1 MNFPDF
7 GALPPEINSAL
18 MYAGPGSGPM
28 LAASAAW
35 DGLATE
41 LGMAANSYGSM
52 VSTLSSGPWTGPSST
67 VMAAAAA
74 PYVAWMN
81 TTATQAEG
89 AANGAR
95 AAAAA
100 YETAFAMHVPPPV
113 IAANRAQLMMLV
125 ATNFLG
131 INTPAI
137 MATEAHYME
146 MWAQDATAM
155 FGYAASAAAAS
166 AVQQFTPAPLTT
178 NPAGLAPQVASVA
191 TGGGTAAGSQL
202 LTLVPGMLQSL
213 ATPLGATASN
223 AFTSPSSMLSVL
235 GMGTPITALLGPGS
249 PFAPTGILGQLGI
262 SSPMNAVSTVSSL
275 GANSMNGLQLSSW
288 INMAK
293 DAAKPAAATAA
304 GAANAA
310 AGAANAAQGAGLGGL
325 GGLGGGGSVAAGLGK
340 AASLGQLS
348 VPQAWTGAAP
358 SVTAPAATPL
368 PAAGAAE
375 SGGPGSMLGGVP
387 LAGAGGRGSNAGF
400 GAPRYG
406 FRLSVMA
413 HHPAAG

>member
-1 MNFPDF
+1 MDF
-7 GALPPEINSAL
+7 AALPPEVNSAL

-67 VMAAAAA
+67 AMATAAA
-74 PYVAWMN
+74 PYVTWMN
-81 TTATQAEG
+81 TTATHAEG
-89 AANGAR
+89 AATGAR

-100 YETAFAMHVPPPV
+100 YESAFAMTVPPPV
-113 IAANRAQLMMLV
+113 IAANRAQLMTLV

-137 MATEAHYME
+137 MATEAQYME

-155 FGYAASAAAAS
+155 YGYAASAAVAS
-166 AVQQFTPAPLTT
+166 AVPQFTPAPLTT

-191 TGGGTAAGSQL
+191 TGGGTAASSQL
-202 LTLVPGMLQSL
+202 LTTVPQALQSL
-213 ATPLGATASN
+213 ASPLAATASN
-223 AFTSPSSMLSVL
+223 AFTSPSSMLSFL
-235 GMGTPITALLGPGS
+235 GLGTPITALMGSGS
-249 PFAPTGILGQLGI
+249 PFASGGFLNNLGI
-262 SSPMNAVSTVSSL
+262 TSPMNALSTVSSL
-275 GANSMNGLQLSSW
+275 GANSINGTSMASW
-288 INMAK
+288 VNMAP
-293 DAAKPAAATAA
+293 KPAAA
-304 GAANAA
+304 AA
-310 AGAANAAQGAGLGGL
+310 AGAAKAAEALPNIVNNMPPMSGL
-325 GGLGGGGSVAAGLGK
+325 GGLGGGGSMSARLGN

-348 VPQAWTGAAP
+348 VPQAWAGAGP
-358 SVTAPAATPL
+358 SITAPAATPL

-413 HHPAAG
+413 RHPAAG

>member
-41 LGMAANSYGSM
+41 LGMAANSYSSM
-52 VSTLSSGPWTGPSST
+52 VSTLSSGPWTGPSSMA
-67 VMAAAAA
+67 MAAAAA

-100 YETAFAMHVPPPV
+100 YEAAFAMHVPPPV

-131 INTPAI
+131 QNTPAI
-137 MATEAHYME
+137 MATVAEYME
-146 MWAQDATAM
+146 MWAQNATAM

-166 AVQQFTPAPLTT
+166 AVTPFSAAPPTA
-178 NPAGLAPQVASVA
+178 NPAALATQAATVA
-191 TGGGTAAGSQL
+191 TGGGTAAASQL
-202 LTLVPGMLQSL
+202 LTAVPQALQLL
-213 ATPLGATASN
+213 ATPLASTMSN
-223 AFTSPSSMLSVL
+223 ASTSPSGMLSFL
-235 GMGTPITALLGPGS
+235 GLGTSPTALLGKGS
-249 PFAPTGILGQLGI
+249 LFDSSTGILGELGI
-262 SSPMNAVSTVSSL
+262 SSPMNALTTVSSL
-275 GANSMNGLQLSSW
+275 GANTMNGIQLNQW
-288 INMAK
+288 VNMGM
-293 DAAKPAAATAA
+293 AKPAAA
-304 GAANAA
+304 AA
-310 AGAANAAQGAGLGGL
+310 AGAANAAQAATGGGVGGLGGL
-325 GGLGGGGSVAAGLGK
+325 GGLGGGGSVAARLGN

-348 VPQAWTGAAP
+348 VPPGWAGAGP
-358 SVTAPAATPL
+358 SITAPAATPL

>member
-1 MNFPDF
+1 MDF
-7 GALPPEINSAL
+7 AALPPEINSAL

-41 LGMAANSYGSM
+41 MGMAANSYGSM

-67 VMAAAAA
+67 AMAAAAA

-100 YETAFAMHVPPPV
+100 YESAFAMTVPPPV
-113 IAANRAQLMMLV
+113 IAANRAQLMTLV

-137 MATEAHYME
+137 MATEAQYME

-155 FGYAASAAAAS
+155 YGYAASAAAAS
-166 AVQQFTPAPLTT
+166 AVTPFTPAPLTT
-178 NPAGLAPQVASVA
+178 NPTGLVPQVASVA

-202 LTLVPGMLQSL
+202 LTTVPQALQLL
-213 ATPLGATASN
+213 ATGLASTASN

-235 GMGTPITALLGPGS
+235 GLGTPITALMGSGS
-249 PFAPTGILGQLGI
+249 PFATGGFLNNLGI
-262 SSPMNAVSTVSSL
+262 TSPVNALTTVSSL
-275 GANSMNGLQLSSW
+275 GANSINGTSMSSW
-288 INMAK
+288 VSMAK
-293 DAAKPAAATAA
+293 SSAP
-304 GAANAA
+304 AA
-310 AGAANAAQGAGLGGL
+310 AGAAKAAEGLPTIVNNMPPISGL
-325 GGLGGGGSVAAGLGK
+325 GGLGGGGSMSAGLGN
-340 AASLGQLS
+340 AASLGRLS
-348 VPQAWTGAAP
+348 VPPGWAGAAP
-358 SVTAPAATPL
+358 SITAPAATPL

-400 GAPRYG
+400 GDPRYG
-406 FRLSVMA
+406 FRLSVMSRP
-413 HHPAAG
+413 PAAG

>member
-1 MNFPDF
+1 MDFPDF

-67 VMAAAAA
+67 AMAAAAA

-100 YETAFAMHVPPPV
+100 YEAAFAMHVPPPV

-146 MWAQDATAM
+146 MWAQNATAM
-155 FGYAASAAAAS
+155 FGYAASAAVAS

-178 NPAGLAPQVASVA
+178 NPGGLVAQVTSVA

-213 ATPLGATASN
+213 ATPLG
-223 AFTSPSSMLSVL
+223 SSTPGSFLGLSTTL
-235 GMGTPITALLGPGS
+235 PTALVGKGS
-249 PFAPTGILGQLGI
+249 LFDSSTGILGELGI
-262 SSPMNAVSTVSSL
+262 SSPMNALTTVSSL
-275 GANSMNGLQLSSW
+275 GANTMNGIQLNQW
-288 INMAK
+288 VNMGM
-293 DAAKPAAATAA
+293 AKPAAA
-304 GAANAA
+304 AA
-310 AGAANAAQGAGLGGL
+310 AGAANAAQAATGGGVGGLGGL

-348 VPQAWTGAAP
+348 VPPGWAGAAP

-387 LAGAGGRGSNAGF
+387 LAGAAGGRGSNAGF
-400 GAPRYG
+400 GDPRYG
-406 FRLSVMA
+406 FRLSVMSRP
-413 HHPAAG
+413 PAAG